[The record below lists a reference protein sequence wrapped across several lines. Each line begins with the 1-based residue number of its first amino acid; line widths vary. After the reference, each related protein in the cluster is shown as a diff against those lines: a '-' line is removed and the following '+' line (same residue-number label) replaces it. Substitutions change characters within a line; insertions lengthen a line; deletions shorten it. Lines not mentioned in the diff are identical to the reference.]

1 MVMDFFKRTR
11 KQMILLLFFA
21 FFTALFIVN
30 YGNILTD
37 GNNEREYLKRNTM
50 NCKLFKVKIY

>member
-1 MVMDFFKRTR
+1 MVMDFFKRTH

-21 FFTALFIVN
+21 FFTALFMVN

-37 GNNEREYLKRNTM
+37 GNNEREYLKRKYNE
-50 NCKLFKVKIY
+50 L

>member
-1 MVMDFFKRTR
+1 MDFFERTC

-30 YGNILTD
+30 SGNILTD
-37 GNNEREYLKRNTM
+37 GKNEREYLKREYNE
-50 NCKLFKVKIY
+50 L